1 MNNVSEEYQ
10 RKYTTRENLRYLLRG
25 FWQLD
30 KKQMLLSLTQLF
42 PRILLP
48 LFSLLLSRL
57 FIDCIVNHRS
67 ARELIVATLLF
78 ILVFGV
84 LRILE
89 KHLEVSTTLLGVK
102 RRHQYYIDRFDK
114 LVTIRYDVLESPNG
128 RKLTKNSEQFIRSE
142 NGGARAFWD
151 HFRVL
156 LLDLL
161 GIAGYSAIIGAV
173 QPWLIVVVLA
183 ITILIFWLGQLD
195 NKQQVNKYRQ
205 ISTNYLKHIYLQR
218 TLRELTAGKDVRLF
232 GMRPWFTAKRHD
244 VSEERF
250 AIDRQYGRKFTVYG
264 TLTAVLVAVRDLTA
278 YLVFI
283 AQVLQGRMSPADF
296 VFCIGLVMGFSN
308 WTLNIQEKMR
318 FLDHDLRE
326 CDEFRQFL
334 DLPDTQLCDAM
345 PPDQPLA
352 PCRVSFDHVHFS
364 YPDAKVPVL
373 KDVTFTVEPGEH
385 IALVGVN
392 GAGKTTCMKLLCGLY
407 LPDQGEVRID
417 GKKTSDYR
425 PEELLQRFSALFQE
439 YVSLPVSVAQNVSML
454 PEAETDQ
461 ARVRFCL
468 QQAGLL
474 EKIEQLPDGLETL
487 LDKTLSENAID
498 LSGGERQR
506 LLLARALYKSA
517 PIILLDEPTAALDPL
532 AEQEMYLRYHEM
544 THNRTAFYI
553 SHRLA
558 STRFCDRILL
568 LEHGRIAECG
578 THQQLID
585 AHGSYAKMF
594 EVQSRYYREQEEA

>member
-1 MNNVSEEYQ
+1 MNNASEEYQ
-10 RKYTTRENLRYLLRG
+10 RKYTTRENLRFLLRG

-195 NKQQVNKYRQ
+195 NRQQVNKYRQ

-232 GMRPWFTAKRHD
+232 GMRPWFTAKRRD

-250 AIDRQYGRKFTVYG
+250 AIDRQYGRKFTVYE

-318 FLDHDLRE
+318 YLDHDLRE

-373 KDVTFTVEPGEH
+373 EDVTFTVEPGEH

-407 LPDQGEVRID
+407 LPDQGEIRID

-517 PIILLDEPTAALDPL
+517 PIILLDEPTSALDPL

-578 THQQLID
+578 THQQLMD

>member
-1 MNNVSEEYQ
+1 MNNASEEYQ
-10 RKYTTRENLRYLLRG
+10 RKYTTRENLRFLLRG

-407 LPDQGEVRID
+407 LPDQGEIRID

-425 PEELLQRFSALFQE
+425 PGELLQRFSALFQE

-454 PEAETDQ
+454 PEAETDH

-578 THQQLID
+578 THQQLMD
-585 AHGSYAKMF
+585 EHGSYAKMF